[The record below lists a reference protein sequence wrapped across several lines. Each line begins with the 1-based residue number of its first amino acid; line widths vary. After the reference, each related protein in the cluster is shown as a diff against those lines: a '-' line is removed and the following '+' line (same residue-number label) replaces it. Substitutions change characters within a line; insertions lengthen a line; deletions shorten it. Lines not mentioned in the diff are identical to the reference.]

1 MQTEKKLLRG
11 LLVVALCSLVV
22 VLVAFS
28 HRKLTKVGLSVEY
41 TPTAIVGEE
50 VRFLITAGDNVNRI
64 KVFSDKGS
72 LGTLKTVQNRAELS
86 FAFGFPTIKKLKF
99 VGISSANDTV
109 GVAFGEITIEGKS
122 LGNVMAVQSESII
135 ASALI
140 NNEPD
145 VNKAFYSFPTTY
157 LKFNPTPE
165 EDPFLG
171 KNQNV
176 YGTAIGHPT
185 QEEARTFLEDIKPI
199 AVELGKKYQIPA
211 SVVMAMAAIE
221 SGYGYSRNA
230 VFANNFFG
238 IKQWWGNES
247 NAFQL
252 KGQPDE
258 YEGKVAILKKSDDGQ
273 IIYDES
279 RRPDNWYRRFGSK
292 RECVEF
298 LVEEVFLHKTGAW
311 KRDYSDIARFYQG
324 QIAAGVEKYSAAY
337 TFIYSVGER
346 GYTHKGGKFY
356 ADRIMRVIDKY
367 ELIENDRF

>member
-1 MQTEKKLLRG
+1 MLLLKSITRGGIIKMACLLGFFVLGFTYQKLKR
-11 LLVVALCSLVV
+11 
-22 VLVAFS
+22 
-28 HRKLTKVGLSVEY
+28 TGLSVDY
-41 TPTAIVGEE
+41 VPSASVGEE
-50 VRFLITAGDNVNRI
+50 VRFIFSAGDNVQRI
-64 KVFSDKGS
+64 KIFSDRGS
-72 LGTLKTVQNRAELS
+72 LGTIKTVQNKAELS
-86 FAFGFPTIKKLKF
+86 FSFGFPSVKKLRF
-99 VGISSANDTV
+99 VGISANNDTV
-109 GVAFGEITIEGKS
+109 SVAYGDIEIIGKT
-122 LGNVMAVQSESII
+122 LGRQVVTTTQQGSASIDPSPPMAKTVYP
-135 ASALI
+135 LPVT
-140 NNEPD
+140 N
-145 VNKAFYSFPTTY
+145 
-157 LKFNPTPE
+157 LRFNPTPE
-165 EDPFLG
+165 EDPFNG

-185 QEEARTFLEDIKPI
+185 QDEARAFLEDIKPI
-199 AVELGKKYQIPA
+199 AVELSQKYQIPA
-211 SVVMAMAAIE
+211 SVIMAMAAME
-221 SGYGYSRNA
+221 SGYGFSRNA

-258 YEGKVAILKKSDDGQ
+258 YEGKVAILKRSDDGQ

-279 RRPDNWYRRFGSK
+279 RRPDNWYRRFGSR
-292 RECVEF
+292 RECIEF

-356 ADRIMRVIDKY
+356 ADRIMKVVDRY
-367 ELIENDRF
+367 GLIEHD

>member
-1 MQTEKKLLRG
+1 MQTKNTFLRG
-11 LLVVALCSLVV
+11 GFVGALCLLVCVLLAL
-22 VLVAFS
+22 S
-28 HRKLTKVGLSVEY
+28 HQKLKKIGLNVEY
-41 TPTAIVGEE
+41 APTANVGEE
-50 VRFLITAGDNVNRI
+50 VRFLFTAGDNVQRI
-64 KVFSDKGS
+64 KIFSDKGS
-72 LGTLKTVQNRAELS
+72 LGMVKIDQNRAELS
-86 FAFGFPTIKKLKF
+86 FPFGFPSTKKMRF
-99 VGISSANDTV
+99 VGISSTNDTV
-109 GVAFGEITIEGKS
+109 SVAYGEITITGKS
-122 LGNVMAVQSESII
+122 LGNVVII
-135 ASALI
+135 Q
-140 NNEPD
+140 NEPNTGFATITD
-145 VNKAFYSFPTTY
+145 ELDILKPTYTLPTTN
-157 LKFNPTPE
+157 LRFNPTPS
-165 EDPFLG
+165 EDSFNG

-185 QEEARTFLEDIKPI
+185 QQEAREFLESIRPI
-199 AVELGKKYQIPA
+199 AIELGQKYQIPA
-211 SVVMAMAAIE
+211 SVVMAMAATE

-247 NAFQL
+247 NAYQL

-279 RRPDNWYRRFGSK
+279 RRPDNWYRRFNSR
-292 RECVEF
+292 RECIEF

-311 KRDYSDIARFYQG
+311 KRDYSDIAKFYQG

-356 ADRIMRVIDKY
+356 ADRVMKVVDKY
-367 ELIENDRF
+367 ELIQVD